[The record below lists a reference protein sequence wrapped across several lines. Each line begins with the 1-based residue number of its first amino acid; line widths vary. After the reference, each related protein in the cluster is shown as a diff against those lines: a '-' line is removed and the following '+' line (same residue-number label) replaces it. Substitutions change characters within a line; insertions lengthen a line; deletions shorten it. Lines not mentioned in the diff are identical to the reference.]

1 VTFILGIVL
10 CAAEV
15 RSDGQLLIHF
25 DGWTDH
31 YDYWTDPSTKDIHP
45 IGWFDQCGKNYQNY
59 KQQLQAPKGDR
70 HSARTGTLV
79 NVLQKTVLT
88 II

>member
-1 VTFILGIVL
+1 VYASTYFAFHVVR

-15 RSDGQLLIHF
+15 SSDGQLLIHF

-45 IGWFDQCGKNYQNY
+45 IGWFDQCGKNYHDY
-59 KQQLQAPKGDR
+59 KQQLQAPKGKGV
-70 HSARTGTLV
+70 SMFI
-79 NVLQKTVLT
+79 VL
-88 II
+88 